1 MLEVKLGKI
10 ILEQCSDVRQEIL
23 LIWDQIMLHTFLGIF
38 TEKGF
43 LFPLQK
49 QKCYSSEGK
58 GKRYMSLTVEWLSSS
73 CKCHPMFLV
82 F

>member
-43 LFPLQK
+43 LFALQK
-49 QKCYSSEGK
+49 
-58 GKRYMSLTVEWLSSS
+58 
-73 CKCHPMFLV
+73 
-82 F
+82 